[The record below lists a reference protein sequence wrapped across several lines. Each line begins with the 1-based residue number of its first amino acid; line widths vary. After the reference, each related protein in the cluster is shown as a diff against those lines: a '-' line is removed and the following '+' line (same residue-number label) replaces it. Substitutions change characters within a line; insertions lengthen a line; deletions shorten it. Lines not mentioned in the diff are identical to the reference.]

1 MSMAASPPASDVMA
15 VVVMGVSG
23 CGKSSIGER
32 LADKLGGVFIEGDAL
47 HPAENIAKMSAGTPL
62 TDVDRFPWLDRI
74 AAAVSHELAGGRSV
88 AASCSALKKI
98 YRDRLRAAAPGRVR
112 FVFLKGDQALLH
124 ARMSTRPGHFM
135 PASLLTSQLAT
146 LEDPGGE
153 EGVVT
158 IDIALAPE
166 EIVARA
172 LDEIRQS
179 AA

>member
-1 MSMAASPPASDVMA
+1 MSMAASPPASEAMA

-23 CGKSSIGER
+23 CGKSSIGEM
-32 LADKLGGVFIEGDAL
+32 LADKLGGAFIEGDAL

-62 TDVDRFPWLDRI
+62 TDADRFPWLDCI
-74 AAAVSHELAGGRSV
+74 AAEMSARLEGGQPV
-88 AASCSALKKI
+88 VASCSALKKI

-146 LEDPGGE
+146 LEDPSGE